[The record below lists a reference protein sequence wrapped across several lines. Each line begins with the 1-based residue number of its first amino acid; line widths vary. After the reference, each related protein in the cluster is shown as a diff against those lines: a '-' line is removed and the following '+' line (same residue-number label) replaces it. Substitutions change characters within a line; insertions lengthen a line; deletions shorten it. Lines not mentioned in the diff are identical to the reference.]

1 MNAAPPPHPFAA
13 RAAVHWRAGLRY
25 GLLGLPLAFA
35 ALPMYVVLPHR
46 YAQQHGLA
54 LASIGV
60 LLMVVRLCDAL
71 VEPLLG
77 RWCDQLYARS
87 LHTVLGIAGG
97 AAALLALG
105 LTALYF
111 PLPTDQRGLW
121 VWMFAGLAVTSVA
134 HSQLTLA
141 HQAWGVRLGGDAVQ
155 RSRIVA
161 WREGHALVG
170 VVAAS
175 ALALTWGPAGMLGV
189 FGLALAGG
197 YLLWWQAP
205 RPAPLGGAP
214 AAPAAPRASVWRP
227 LHDARMRRLLLVFLC
242 NGTASA
248 IPAALML
255 FFAQDVL
262 RAREG
267 EVALFLALYFVCAA
281 LGLPLW
287 LRLVGRWGLAR
298 SWLAAMLLAVACFGW
313 TAALGAGQTLS
324 FAVVCALTGVAFGA
338 DLALPS
344 AMLAGLVAR
353 AGAVGR
359 TEGAYLG
366 WWSLT
371 TKFNLALAAGGA
383 LPLLQWW
390 GYTPGSTEALALQ
403 PLRWTYA
410 LLPCALKLL
419 AAALLYLLC
428 IRPTPAPPATPRKE
442 LCHELTP
449 YRAAR
454 RPGRRAAAARLRQPA
469 AQGLRPGAPRARA

>member
-1 MNAAPPPHPFAA
+1 MNAAPPAHPFAA
-13 RAAVHWRAGLRY
+13 GAAAHWRAGLCY

-35 ALPMYVVLPHR
+35 ALPMYVVLPHH

-54 LASIGV
+54 LANIGV
-60 LLMVVRLCDAL
+60 LLMLVRLGDAF

-77 RWCDQLYARS
+77 RWCDALYARGPR
-87 LHTVLGIAGG
+87 LVLWVAGA

-105 LTALYF
+105 LTGLYF
-111 PLPTDQRGLW
+111 PPPIDRTGLW
-121 VWMFAGLAVTSVA
+121 VWMFAGLALTSVA

-175 ALALTWGPAGMLGV
+175 ALALTWGAEGMLTV
-189 FGLALAGG
+189 FGAALACG

-205 RPAPLGGAP
+205 RPAPLSATPTPTPKAAHGA
-214 AAPAAPRASVWRP
+214 RLWQP

-248 IPAALML
+248 IPATLML

-267 EVALFLALYFVCAA
+267 EVALFLALYFVSAA

-298 SWLAAMLLAVACFGW
+298 SWLAAMLLAVACFAW
-313 TAALGAGQTLS
+313 TAALGAGQTQT
-324 FAVVCALTGVAFGA
+324 FAVICALTGVAFGA
-338 DLALPS
+338 DLALPG
-344 AMLAGLVAR
+344 ALLAGVVAR

-359 TEGAYLG
+359 TEGTYLG

-371 TKFNLALAAGGA
+371 TKLNLALAAGGA

-419 AAALLYLLC
+419 AAVLLYLLC
-428 IRPTPAPPATPRKE
+428 
-442 LCHELTP
+442 L
-449 YRAAR
+449 
-454 RPGRRAAAARLRQPA
+454 RRASATTRHATK
-469 AQGLRPGAPRARA
+469 GALP